1 MSDDIQDIWHAV
13 EAPAPSKPK
22 VHQPTPFVPRPVAPS
37 PERRTAPMLDVQVGN
52 RVTVTR
58 AGRDRIAIV
67 RVVDGDHVSIDFDP
81 PLPHPAPVGSYMAVR
96 VHRRDIT
103 RIIPKL
109 IPKR

>member
-1 MSDDIQDIWHAV
+1 MDDDIQDIWHA
-13 EAPAPSKPK
+13 PTPSKPK
-22 VHQPTPFVPRPVAPS
+22 VPIAPRPIAPRPVAPS
-37 PERRTAPMLDVQVGN
+37 PERRNAPMLDVQVGN

-58 AGRDRIAIV
+58 AGRDRTAIV

-81 PLPHPAPVGSYMAVR
+81 PLPYPAPVGSYLSVR
-96 VHRRDIT
+96 VHRADIT